1 MEITSLN
8 ELIENFKAQVIE
20 AVTDTVFKDY
30 EITAPK
36 YVNLNDYSLY
46 QRYDFLSKK
55 YNISKQTVRNR
66 VHEIMQNVGTGKRYT
81 DAAVIEDGGM
91 VFINELVWLDWIKY
105 RKQLLSDNPN
115 VKKHVEKFNPQKWI
129 SYLGGMA

>member
-1 MEITSLN
+1 MTSLN
-8 ELIENFKAQVIE
+8 DFLESFKNQVIE
-20 AVTDTVFKDY
+20 AVTDSIYKDH

-46 QRYDFLSKK
+46 QRYETLSKK
-55 YNISKQTVRNR
+55 YNVSKGTVRNR
-66 VHEIMQNVGTGKRYT
+66 VHEILQNVGTGKRYT

-91 VFINELVWLDWIKY
+91 VFINELVWLDWMKY

-115 VKKHVEKFNPQKWI
+115 VKKHVDIFDPKKWI
-129 SYLGGMA
+129 FYLGGMT